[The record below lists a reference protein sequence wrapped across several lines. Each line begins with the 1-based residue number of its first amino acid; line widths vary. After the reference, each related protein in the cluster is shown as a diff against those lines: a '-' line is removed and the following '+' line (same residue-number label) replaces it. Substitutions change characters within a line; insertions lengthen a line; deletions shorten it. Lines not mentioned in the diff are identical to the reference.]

1 MEEQFLFY
9 WSLWL
14 LFVIVFFYINQV
26 QLRRVY
32 LSFILISLMSVSFTL
47 SIMQLII
54 NLNIVVWVF
63 LSIYLINRHKKPVKI
78 IFFSCIFACFY
89 ISLLW
94 WEMITPVWFM
104 YLNGM
109 EISLLLCLFI
119 GLLCDN
125 FVEKVITLLVGS
137 TIGNII
143 YDGMLVYM
151 QLTTQV
157 GQLSNYMYLQI
168 ALLILLF
175 IYAIKRVMNYVW
187 FHMKEVS

>member
-14 LFVIVFFYINQV
+14 LFVIVFFFINQV
-26 QLRRVY
+26 QLRRIY
-32 LSFILISLMSVSFTL
+32 LSFILLSLMSVSFSL
-47 SIMQLII
+47 YISELIVNI
-54 NLNIVVWVF
+54 NIIVWVF
-63 LSIYLINRHKKPVKI
+63 LSAFLISRYKKPVKI

-89 ISLLW
+89 LGLLW
-94 WEMITPVWFM
+94 WKMITPVWFM
-104 YLNGM
+104 YLNGI
-109 EISLLLCLFI
+109 EISLSLCLFV

-125 FVEKVITLLVGS
+125 FGEKVITLLVGS
-137 TIGNII
+137 TLGNII

-151 QLTTQV
+151 QLNTQF
-157 GQLSNYMYLQI
+157 GQLSNYMYLHF

-175 IYAIKRVMNYVW
+175 IYAIKRVINYVW